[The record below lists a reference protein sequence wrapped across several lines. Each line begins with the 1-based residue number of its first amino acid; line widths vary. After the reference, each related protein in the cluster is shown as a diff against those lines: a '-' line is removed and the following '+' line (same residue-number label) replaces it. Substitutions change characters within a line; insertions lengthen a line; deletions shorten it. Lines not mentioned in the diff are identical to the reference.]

1 MTVESPTG
9 ETSSAQG
16 PKARLFVAIELPAEL
31 QARLEARARR
41 LREFEASVRAARS
54 EAIHLTVQFLGAVER
69 TRLAELHRALADV
82 AAHGSPFAAELVG
95 LGAFPRVDAA
105 QVVWVGVRP
114 AESVVRLAARVAGAL
129 AVLGFARDPRP
140 FHPHVTI
147 GRLKGRGRH
156 RALGD
161 ALRSAGDE
169 ALGGFG
175 VTAMTLFE
183 SFLEPDGARYVALAR
198 CALGGPAGAPLA

>member
-1 MTVESPTG
+1 MTEDASEAG
-9 ETSSAQG
+9 AAIAQG
-16 PKARLFVAIELPAEL
+16 PKARLFVAVELPAEL
-31 QARLEARARR
+31 QLRLEARARR
-41 LREFEASVRAARS
+41 LREVEAGVRAVRS
-54 EAIHLTVQFLGAVER
+54 DAIHLTVQFLGAVER

-82 AAHGSPFAAELVG
+82 AAHGSPFEAELVG

-105 QVVWVGVRP
+105 QVVWAGVRP
-114 AESVVRLAARVAGAL
+114 AESVARLAARVADAL
-129 AVLGFARDPRP
+129 ARLGFARDPRL

-147 GRLKGRGRH
+147 GRLKGRGRR

-161 ALRSAGDE
+161 ALRSAGE
-169 ALGGFG
+169 ESLGGFG

-183 SFLEPDGARYVALAR
+183 SFLARDGARYVALAR